1 MTYRGKY
8 KNGTVVLPKGVDI
21 PEGAEVEVTAIRTP
35 SNGSGE
41 GSDSSFYERYKEFI
55 GVLEGLPSDLA
66 EKHDHYLYGAPK
78 RKR

>member
-1 MTYRGKY
+1 M
-8 KNGTVVLPKGVDI
+8 
-21 PEGAEVEVTAIRTP
+21 TAIRTP

-55 GVLEGLPSDLA
+55 GVLEGIPGDLA
-66 EKHDHYLYGAPK
+66 ENHDHYLYGAPK